1 MGKWKYE
8 KRAVYS
14 IYKGDDILYT
24 GILDECAE
32 YLKIKIN
39 TAKFYAQPSQIKRIK
54 KKGLVLV
61 RIDKDDDYE
70 DLQDNIN
77 YC

>member
-32 YLKIKIN
+32 YLKIKN
-39 TAKFYAQPSQIKRIK
+39 KHGKVLCTTLTNK
-54 KKGLVLV
+54 K
-61 RIDKDDDYE
+61 E
-70 DLQDNIN
+70 
-77 YC
+77 

>member
-8 KRAVYS
+8 KLAVYS
-14 IYKGDDILYT
+14 IYKGDDILFT
-24 GILDECAE
+24 GTIQECAE
-32 YLKIKIN
+32 YLKVKIN
-39 TAKFYAQPSQIKRIK
+39 TAKFYTTPSNARRTKSNGTII
-54 KKGLVLV
+54 V